1 VSASELLSFHRL
13 LVSHIHDQF
22 DLTSVP
28 PPVMAAFERPK
39 QAVMQ
44 SSWILAVPNE
54 ITFEILANLSPPN
67 LRSIRN
73 TNKRLRILAEDKL
86 RRDNGA
92 LLSLPSALILKIAQ
106 HLSAR
111 DCSRFAR
118 VSHRYYS
125 LITEKILR
133 QNVAKGGSSL
143 LYFAAKKNSTRMAQR
158 LLEYG
163 ADVNARYGLSSGD
176 LDKKM
181 NLLLFAAHH
190 GHLGIVNLF
199 LEFGALY
206 YLTERCAPLLSA
218 ISRQHDQVAL
228 ALAEALQSVGA
239 DMDRIM
245 PTPLQMACK
254 KKMVRLVKQ
263 LLKYKTPSKAD
274 RVQNLNH
281 ALYHVVV
288 RERNSDMF
296 LRRELHQDD
305 YEMVLMLLER
315 GANPDAQL
323 QGVGARDRDTA
334 RIVSS
339 RHPDP
344 RARAFLMKPALPEEH
359 AKYRLQIGRLWTQF
373 SKPGNP

>member
-1 VSASELLSFHRL
+1 
-13 LVSHIHDQF
+13 
-22 DLTSVP
+22 
-28 PPVMAAFERPK
+28 MAAVERPK
-39 QAVMQ
+39 HAVMQ
-44 SSWILAVPNE
+44 PSWILTVPNE
-54 ITFEILANLSPPN
+54 IIFEILANLSPPN

-86 RRDNGA
+86 RPNNGA
-92 LLSLPSALILKIAQ
+92 LFFLSSALILKVAQ

-111 DCSRFAR
+111 DRSRFAR

-125 LITEKILR
+125 LITEEILR
-133 QNVAKGGSSL
+133 QNVEKGGSSL
-143 LYFAAKKNSTRMAQR
+143 LYFAAKKNSTRMARR

-163 ADVNARYGLSSGD
+163 ADINARYGLSSGN

-190 GHLGIVNLF
+190 GHLDIVNLF
-199 LEFGALY
+199 LEFGALR
-206 YLTERCAPLLSA
+206 YLTNQCAPLMSA

-239 DMDRIM
+239 AMDRII

-254 KKMVRLVKQ
+254 KKMVQLVKQ

-274 RVQNLNH
+274 RVQNVNH
-281 ALYHVVV
+281 ALYYVVV

-296 LRRELHQDD
+296 LSKELHQDD
-305 YEMVLMLLER
+305 YEIVLMLLER

-323 QGVGARDRDTA
+323 HGVGVQDRDTA

-344 RARAFLMKPALPEEH
+344 RIRALLMKPALSEDRT
-359 AKYRLQIGRLWTQF
+359 KSGM
-373 SKPGNP
+373 